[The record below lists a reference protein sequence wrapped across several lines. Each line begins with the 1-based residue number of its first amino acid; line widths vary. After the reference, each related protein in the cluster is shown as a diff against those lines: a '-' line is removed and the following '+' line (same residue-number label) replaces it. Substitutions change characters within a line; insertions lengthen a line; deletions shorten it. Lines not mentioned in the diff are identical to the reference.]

1 MQIPDVIL
9 LLSGGIDS
17 TTLLAQLTAE
27 GKRVHALSMHYGQ
40 RHAIE
45 LEYARRNA
53 QLYQVAEHHVI
64 RMDLAPMAEGNLL
77 TGTTTTENQTEAH
90 YVPGRNM
97 LLLSHAAAYAEAK
110 GISDIYLAA
119 NADDGLRFPDCSMAF
134 LDALNQLWQS
144 CPNTA
149 GIKVHSPFISLSKA
163 AVVAKSLALGVQLEH
178 TMSCY
183 APAAQQACGK
193 CLSCQLRQE
202 AMEYV
207 NQMNIG

>member
-1 MQIPDVIL
+1 MQASEVIL

-53 QLYQVAEHHVI
+53 QHYIVAEHHIVQI
-64 RMDLAPMAEGNLL
+64 DYAPMAEGNLL
-77 TGTTTTENQTEAH
+77 TGTTTTDTHTGAN
-90 YVPGRNM
+90 YVPGRNL
-97 LLLSHAAAYAEAK
+97 LLLSQAAAYAEAK
-110 GISDIYLAA
+110 GINDIYLAA
-119 NADDGLRFPDCSMAF
+119 NADDGLRFPDCSKAF

-149 GIKVHSPFISLSKA
+149 GIRVHSPFINLRKA
-163 AVVAKSLALGVQLEH
+163 AVIAKSQKLGVQLQH

-183 APAAQQACGK
+183 APTAQQACGQ
-193 CLSCQLRQE
+193 CLSCQLRHE
-202 AMEYV
+202 AMEDL
-207 NQMNIG
+207 NTMKMA